1 MSYPGST
8 REPEDGGLVRRG
20 LFARREPS
28 PAEPLMTA
36 TEYRLAETVTN
47 AVEDRLEEGLRAIE
61 AQATALMREV
71 ATEVW
76 RSSARDVRP
85 EQERIVTLLSRD
97 QAIRSLIASSDER
110 FQSLAVRT
118 ARLEDHLSEVVDHER
133 QTREAMEVSA
143 AAIREIASSPAIHG
157 VETVRSQLEQ
167 VELHIAEAFAHM
179 DERDKHLTETV
190 LQQVRDHGELIAGE
204 TTRVVE
210 AMQGYVQSGAEAM
223 GRLAQRIEEHAEA
236 FVAQDLHVDTT
247 VRGIVEEQTAD
258 LTGQLELVQEKVGMH
273 GREQEQLRSRLEAL
287 VESRVRGLAG
297 LVRSDSHS
305 LHRLIEERMAAIGGV
320 TLGDGESG
328 LVAFDETAVV
338 RTVDARMGTLEQ
350 VVDERMA
357 ALERTVGEQVLALST
372 ATSASV
378 ERNLDRMTAAAGSVG
393 GLDEMVAE
401 TQQAFEERMMSHID
415 DRITAIAR
423 LIRSDNQVLVE
434 RMSSGDRGQ
443 RDGEEPAMDADLA
456 RQLLRTI
463 KELQAGVASD
473 LTGSVEAR
481 FQTMSDQLHRES
493 QAQAEAMLKV
503 AEVLGGKI
511 DRLGLRVDEGVGN
524 DIQIVVDRMSDAIRA
539 MSTVNRRDIA

>member
-1 MSYPGST
+1 MTYSGST
-8 REPEDGGLVRRG
+8 REPDDGGLVRRG

-28 PAEPLMTA
+28 PAEPLMTP

-47 AVEDRLEEGLRAIE
+47 AVEERLEEGLRAIE

-76 RSSARDVRP
+76 RSSSRDVRP

-97 QAIRSLIASSDER
+97 QAIRSLISSSDER

-118 ARLEDHLSEVVDHER
+118 ARLEDHLSEVVDHGR
-133 QTREAMEVSA
+133 QTRESMETSA
-143 AAIREIASSPAIHG
+143 AAIREIATSPAIHG

-179 DERDKHLTETV
+179 DERDRHLTETV

-223 GRLAQRIEEHAEA
+223 GHLAQRIEEHAQA
-236 FVAQDLHVDTT
+236 FVAQDLHVDET
-247 VRGIVEEQTAD
+247 VRGIVDEQTAD

-273 GREQEQLRSRLEAL
+273 GREQEQLRSRIEAL
-287 VESRVRGLAG
+287 VESRVRGLAE

-305 LHRLIEERMAAIGGV
+305 LHRLIEERMSSIGVVAADGDPVSV
-320 TLGDGESG
+320 T
-328 LVAFDETAVV
+328 FDETAVV
-338 RTVDARMGTLEQ
+338 RTVDDRMAALER
-350 VVDERMA
+350 VVVERMA
-357 ALERTVGEQVLALST
+357 SLERTVGEQVLALST
-372 ATSASV
+372 ATNASID
-378 ERNLDRMTAAAGSVG
+378 RNLDRMSAAAGAVD

-401 TQQAFEERMMSHID
+401 TQQAFEDRLMSHVD
-415 DRITAIAR
+415 DRMTAIAR
-423 LIRSDNQVLVE
+423 LIRSDNQVLVQ
-434 RMSSGDRGQ
+434 RLSAVGRG
-443 RDGEEPAMDADLA
+443 RDTDDEPAMDADLA

-463 KELQAGVASD
+463 KELQAGTATD
-473 LTGSVEAR
+473 LTGTVENR

-493 QAQAEAMLKV
+493 QSQAEAMLKV

-511 DRLGLRVDEGVGN
+511 DRLALRVDEGVGN

>member
-1 MSYPGST
+1 MTYSGST
-8 REPEDGGLVRRG
+8 REPDDGGLVRRG

-28 PAEPLMTA
+28 PAEPLMTP

-47 AVEDRLEEGLRAIE
+47 AVEERLEEGLRAIE

-76 RSSARDVRP
+76 RSSSRDVRP

-97 QAIRSLIASSDER
+97 QAIRSLISSSDER

-118 ARLEDHLSEVVDHER
+118 ARLEDHLSEVVDHGR
-133 QTREAMEVSA
+133 QTRESMETSA
-143 AAIREIASSPAIHG
+143 AAIREIAASPAIHG

-179 DERDKHLTETV
+179 DERDRHLTETV

-223 GRLAQRIEEHAEA
+223 GHLAQRIEEHAQA
-236 FVAQDLHVDTT
+236 FVAQDLHVDET

-273 GREQEQLRSRLEAL
+273 GREQEQLRSRIEAL
-287 VESRVRGLAG
+287 VESRVRGLAE

-305 LHRLIEERMAAIGGV
+305 LHRLIEERMSSIGVIAADGDPVSV
-320 TLGDGESG
+320 T
-328 LVAFDETAVV
+328 FDETAVI
-338 RTVDARMGTLEQ
+338 RT
-350 VVDERMA
+350 VDERMA
-357 ALERTVGEQVLALST
+357 ALERVVVERMASVERTVGEQVLALST
-372 ATSASV
+372 ATNASID
-378 ERNLDRMTAAAGSVG
+378 RNLDRMSAAAGAVD

-401 TQQAFEERMMSHID
+401 TQQAFEDRLMSHVD
-415 DRITAIAR
+415 DRMTAIAR
-423 LIRSDNQVLVE
+423 LIRSDNQVLVQ
-434 RMSSGDRGQ
+434 RLSAVGRG
-443 RDGEEPAMDADLA
+443 RGADDEPAMDADLA

-463 KELQAGVASD
+463 KELQAGTATD
-473 LTGSVEAR
+473 LTGTVENR

-493 QAQAEAMLKV
+493 QSQAETMLKV
-503 AEVLGGKI
+503 AEVLGEKI
-511 DRLGLRVDEGVGN
+511 DRLSLRVDEGVGN

>member
-1 MSYPGST
+1 MTYSGST
-8 REPEDGGLVRRG
+8 REPDDGGLVRRG

-28 PAEPLMTA
+28 PAEPLMTP

-47 AVEDRLEEGLRAIE
+47 AVEERLEEGLRAIE

-76 RSSARDVRP
+76 RSSSRDVRP

-97 QAIRSLIASSDER
+97 QAIRSLISSSDER

-118 ARLEDHLSEVVDHER
+118 ARLEDHLSEVVDHGR
-133 QTREAMEVSA
+133 QTRESMETSA
-143 AAIREIASSPAIHG
+143 AAIREIATSPAIHG

-179 DERDKHLTETV
+179 DERDRHLTETV

-223 GRLAQRIEEHAEA
+223 GHLAQRIEEHAQA
-236 FVAQDLHVDTT
+236 FVAQDLHVDET
-247 VRGIVEEQTAD
+247 VRGIVDEQTAD

-273 GREQEQLRSRLEAL
+273 GREQEQLRSRIEAL
-287 VESRVRGLAG
+287 VESRVRGLAE

-305 LHRLIEERMAAIGGV
+305 LHRLIEERMSSIGVVAADGDPLSV
-320 TLGDGESG
+320 T
-328 LVAFDETAVV
+328 FDETAVV
-338 RTVDARMGTLEQ
+338 RTVDDRMAALER
-350 VVDERMA
+350 VVVERMA
-357 ALERTVGEQVLALST
+357 SLERTVGEQVLALST
-372 ATSASV
+372 ATNASID
-378 ERNLDRMTAAAGSVG
+378 RNLDRMSAAAGAVD

-401 TQQAFEERMMSHID
+401 TQQAFEDRLMSHVD
-415 DRITAIAR
+415 DRMTAIAR
-423 LIRSDNQVLVE
+423 LIRSDNQVLVQ
-434 RMSSGDRGQ
+434 RLSAVGRG
-443 RDGEEPAMDADLA
+443 RDTDDEPAMDADLA

-463 KELQAGVASD
+463 KELQAGTATD
-473 LTGSVEAR
+473 LTGTVENR

-493 QAQAEAMLKV
+493 QSQAEAMLKV

-511 DRLGLRVDEGVGN
+511 DRLALRVDEGVGN